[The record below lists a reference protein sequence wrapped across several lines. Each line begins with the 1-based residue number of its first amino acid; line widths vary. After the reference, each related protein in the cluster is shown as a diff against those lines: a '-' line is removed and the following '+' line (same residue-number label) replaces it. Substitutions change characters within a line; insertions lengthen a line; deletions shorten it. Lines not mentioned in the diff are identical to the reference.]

1 MKKNIVLCGVG
12 GQGTVLAA
20 KLLAALGMEAGNVVT
35 SAETIGMAQ
44 RGGSVF
50 SFVRIGDEIDTPML
64 GKGMADLIIAF
75 EPAEAVRM
83 LPYLKKGG
91 TVIANTRPVIPVTA
105 SLRPES
111 YNPAEILAYLKNNVE
126 NCRLVDAADCA
137 DALGNGKVLNIVLLG
152 AAAACGA
159 LGFAPEAV
167 ETMIE
172 KTVPAKFLEL
182 NKKAF
187 AAGQKL

>member
-20 KLLAALGMEAGNVVT
+20 KLIAALGMEAGNQVM

-50 SFVRIGDEIDTPML
+50 SFVKIGEEVPTPML
-64 GKGMADLIIAF
+64 GEGMADLILAF
-75 EPAEAVRM
+75 EPAEALRM
-83 LPYLKKGG
+83 LPYLREGG

-111 YNPAEILAYLKNNVE
+111 YDTEKVLAALRKVPS
-126 NCRLVDAADCA
+126 CRLVDAADCA